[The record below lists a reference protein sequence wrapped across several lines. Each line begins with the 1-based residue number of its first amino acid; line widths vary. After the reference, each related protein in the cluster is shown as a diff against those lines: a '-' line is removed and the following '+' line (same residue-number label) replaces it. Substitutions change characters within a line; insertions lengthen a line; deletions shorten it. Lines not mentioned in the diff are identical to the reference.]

1 VNKDK
6 RVVVQVLAD
15 LCGAYRGQ
23 RTVPTKVLMVVRDAV
38 KELALSEE
46 RSFKRMEPYK
56 DAPGTAVNYRNAVEC
71 HHELMRAQDLL
82 EESEIEEACDVLK
95 RVAAPVATP
104 AAPAPKVK
112 ASRR

>member
-15 LCGAYRGQ
+15 LCGAYGAQ
-23 RTVPTKVLMVVRDAV
+23 KTVPTKVLMVVRDAV

-56 DAPGTAVNYRNAVEC
+56 DAPGTAVNYRNAVDC
-71 HHELMRAQDLL
+71 YGDLMAAQELL
-82 EESEIEEACDVLK
+82 EESEVDEAAVILR
-95 RVAAPVATP
+95 RVAVPTATP
-104 AAPAPKVK
+104 PAVPKAK